1 MYYKGETHYF
11 VMTARKQSLLNKGVL
26 KQVSPIHFHLT
37 FFTCFLYF
45 FKLFFLNFLLILLI
59 VTSLKDYE
67 DTSSLISYNNVDRER
82 LTAYV
87 KEAADFST
95 KKQLP
100 QLDFAVNQYGQEDVS
115 LFDFTCMYV

>member
-1 MYYKGETHYF
+1 MLY
-11 VMTARKQSLLNKGVL
+11 V
-26 KQVSPIHFHLT
+26 
-37 FFTCFLYF
+37 FLMV
-45 FKLFFLNFLLILLI
+45 KLFISCAI
-59 VTSLKDYE
+59 VFNCDVIITIKDYE

-82 LTAYV
+82 LTSYV

-115 LFDFTCMYV
+115 LFDFTCMYVHNIR